1 MTSLRFK
8 LNGREVDASGV
19 DPNTTLLAW
28 LRERG
33 LTGTKEGCAEGECGA
48 CAVVLV
54 RRGLDG
60 EARYAPVNSCLFL
73 IGSAADQEVI
83 TVEGVQN
90 GALHPVQEAMVRL
103 GGSQCG
109 YCTPGFVMSL
119 FSEYYRADR
128 EATGFDVESI
138 AGNLCRCT
146 GYRPIRDAGRA
157 LPMVR
162 DGVSGEDAHAARL
175 TAPAPEPKSVRYEAN
190 ERAFFRPSDLP
201 ELFEVLGAHPGAKLV
216 CGGTDLVVF
225 VNQRHDRHE
234 TLVSL
239 EAVREM
245 LVYEDGDDAL
255 VIGGA
260 VPLTEIEE
268 RLERAGMQE
277 SLPILTELFPLFSS
291 RLIRNRATLGG
302 NLANA
307 SPIGDSPPALLALGA
322 EVVLASSSSE
332 RTIPLDALFTGYRQT
347 VLKKGEVIAKVRI
360 PKPFPTLNRFYKVSK
375 RVHDDISTVAAGFA
389 LELDE
394 AGVIVVA
401 RLAYGGVAATP
412 VRAAAAE
419 KALVGKKWG
428 PAAAAEARARL
439 EGAFQPMSDQRG
451 SAEYRSAMVTRLFDK
466 LCSETGATA

>member
-8 LNGREVDASGV
+8 LNGRVVDVSGV
-19 DPNTTLLAW
+19 DPNTTLLSW

-73 IGSAADQEVI
+73 MGSAADQEVI
-83 TVEGVQN
+83 TVEGVAN

-128 EATGFDVESI
+128 EVTGFDVESI

-146 GYRPIRDAGRA
+146 GYRPIRDAGRG
-157 LPMVR
+157 LPRVA
-162 DGVSGEDAHAARL
+162 DTDAHAARL
-175 TAPAPEPKSVRYEAN
+175 AAPAPEASSVRYEAN
-190 ERAFFRPSDLP
+190 DRAFFRPTDLA
-201 ELFEVLGAHPGAKLV
+201 ELFEVLGAHPRAKLV

-245 LVYEDGDDAL
+245 HVYEDTEDAL

-260 VPLTEIEE
+260 VPLSEIEE
-268 RLERAGMQE
+268 RLTRASTQE
-277 SLPILTELFPLFSS
+277 ALPVLTELFPLFSS

-307 SPIGDSPPALLALGA
+307 SPIGDSAPALLALGA
-322 EVVLASSSSE
+322 EVVLASASGE
-332 RTIPLDALFTGYRQT
+332 RTIGVHELFTGYRKT
-347 VLKKGEVIAKVRI
+347 ALKAGEVIATVRI

-394 AGVIVVA
+394 DGVVVSA

-419 KALVGKKWG
+419 KALVGKKWSAK
-428 PAAAAEARARL
+428 AARGARALL
-439 EGAFQPMSDQRG
+439 ESAFQPMSDQRG
-451 SAEYRSAMVTRLFDK
+451 SAEYRKAMVTRLFDK